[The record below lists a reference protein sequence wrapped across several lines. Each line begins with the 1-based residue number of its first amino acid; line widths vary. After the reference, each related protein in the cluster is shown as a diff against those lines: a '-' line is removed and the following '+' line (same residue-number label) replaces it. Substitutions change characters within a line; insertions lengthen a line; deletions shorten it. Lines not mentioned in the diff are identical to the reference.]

1 LYQILGTI
9 FPVNFLDA
17 KAFMRNFHTIE
28 EIVLQHST
36 RNMDKIQAH
45 FPNEHTKNA
54 VNAFIKLDK
63 GVVFIYTGF
72 YVAGFAETDGPLG
85 AYFLAKAFEKLGYT
99 SVIITD
105 SFCED
110 YFPDIKT
117 LYIPLEGLSAQEID
131 MILNTYKPIC
141 HLSIERCGQNA
152 QGDYLNARG
161 VSVKE
166 FTAPVDELFKKGSQ
180 TAPSFGIGDGG
191 NEVGM
196 GSFAAILKD
205 KEFFYDYCVIP
216 CDYPMIASVSNWG
229 GYGFIAE
236 LEKVLQVNV
245 LPAFEEVEKYLEFI
259 VSKGSVDGI
268 KRESVMSVD
277 GKEWSLEPEILN
289 ALKEYATKG

>member
-1 LYQILGTI
+1 
-9 FPVNFLDA
+9 
-17 KAFMRNFHTIE
+17 MSNFHTIE

-45 FPNEHTKNA
+45 FPNEHTKRA
-54 VNAFIKLDK
+54 VNAFLKLEK

-85 AYFLAKAFEKLGYT
+85 AYFLAKAFEKLGYMP
-99 SVIITD
+99 VIITD
-105 SFCED
+105 HFCDD

-117 LYIPLEGLSAQEID
+117 LYIPFEGLSNEESS

-152 QGDYLNARG
+152 EGRYLNARG
-161 VSVKE
+161 VDIKE

-196 GSFAAILKD
+196 GSFAEVLNN
-205 KEFFYDYCVIP
+205 KELFYDYCVIP

-236 LEKVLQVNV
+236 LERVLHVEV
-245 LPAFEEVEKYLEFI
+245 LPRFEEVEKYLAFI

-277 GKEWSLEPEILN
+277 GKEWELEPKILQ
-289 ALKEYATKG
+289 ALKDYATKG

>member
-1 LYQILGTI
+1 
-9 FPVNFLDA
+9 
-17 KAFMRNFHTIE
+17 MRNFHTIE
-28 EIVLQHST
+28 EITLQHST
-36 RNMDKIQAH
+36 RHMDKIQAH
-45 FPNEHTKNA
+45 FPKEHTKHA
-54 VNAFIKLDK
+54 VEAFLKLKK

-99 SVIITD
+99 PIIITD
-105 SFCED
+105 AFCED
-110 YFPDIKT
+110 YFPEIKT
-117 LYIPLEGLSAQEID
+117 LYIPLNGLSHDEYTLL
-131 MILNTYKPIC
+131 LNTYKPVA

-152 QGDYLNARG
+152 QGDYVNARG

-166 FTAPVDELFKKGSQ
+166 FTAPVDELFKLGSQ

-196 GSFAAILKD
+196 GSFADVLQN

-236 LEKVLQVNV
+236 LEKQLHVAL
-245 LPAFEEVEKYLEFI
+245 LPEFETVEKYLEFI

-277 GKEWSLEPEILN
+277 GKEWALEPEILQT
-289 ALKEYATKG
+289 LKDYATKG

>member
-1 LYQILGTI
+1 
-9 FPVNFLDA
+9 
-17 KAFMRNFHTIE
+17 MRNFNTIE

-54 VNAFIKLDK
+54 VQAFLKLDK

-72 YVAGFAETDGPLG
+72 YVAGYAETDGPLG
-85 AYFLAKAFEKLGYT
+85 ANFLAKAFKTLGYT
-99 SVIITD
+99 PVIITD

-110 YFPDIKT
+110 YFFDVTT
-117 LYIPLEGLSAQEID
+117 LYIPIEGLSTKEYE
-131 MILNTYKPIC
+131 MLLNTYKPVA
-141 HLSIERCGQNA
+141 HLSIERCGQNHE
-152 QGDYLNARG
+152 GLYLNSRG
-161 VSVKE
+161 VDIKE
-166 FTAPVDELFKKGSQ
+166 FTAPVDELFKLGSK
-180 TAPSFGIGDGG
+180 TALSFGIGDGG

-196 GSFAAILKD
+196 GSFAVVLQN
-205 KEFFYDYCVIP
+205 KELFYDYCVIP

-236 LEKVLQVNV
+236 LERVLHVKVL
-245 LPAFEEVEKYLEFI
+245 PSFEEVEQYLAFI

-277 GKEWSLEPEILN
+277 GKEWALELEILQ
-289 ALKEYATKG
+289 ALKDYATKG

>member
-1 LYQILGTI
+1 
-9 FPVNFLDA
+9 
-17 KAFMRNFHTIE
+17 MRNFNTIE

-54 VNAFIKLDK
+54 VQAFLKLDK

-72 YVAGFAETDGPLG
+72 YVAGYAETDGPLG
-85 AYFLAKAFEKLGYT
+85 ANFLAKAFKTLGYT
-99 SVIITD
+99 PIIITD

-110 YFPDIKT
+110 YFFDVTT
-117 LYIPLEGLSAQEID
+117 LYIPIEGLSTKEYEMLLD
-131 MILNTYKPIC
+131 TYKPVA
-141 HLSIERCGQNA
+141 HLSIERCGQNHE
-152 QGDYLNARG
+152 GLYLNSRG
-161 VSVKE
+161 VDIKE
-166 FTAPVDELFKKGSQ
+166 FTAPVDELFKLGSK
-180 TAPSFGIGDGG
+180 TALSFGIGDGG

-205 KEFFYDYCVIP
+205 KELFYDYCVIP

-236 LEKVLQVNV
+236 LERVLHVKVL
-245 LPAFEEVEKYLEFI
+245 PSFEEVEQYLAFI

-277 GKEWSLEPEILN
+277 GKEWALELEILQ
-289 ALKEYATKG
+289 ALKDYATKG

>member
-1 LYQILGTI
+1 
-9 FPVNFLDA
+9 
-17 KAFMRNFHTIE
+17 MRNFNTIE

-54 VNAFIKLDK
+54 VQAFLKLDK

-72 YVAGFAETDGPLG
+72 YVAGYAETDGPLG
-85 AYFLAKAFEKLGYT
+85 ANFLAKAFKTLGYT
-99 SVIITD
+99 PVIITD

-110 YFPDIKT
+110 YFFDVTT
-117 LYIPLEGLSAQEID
+117 LYIPIEGLSTKEYE
-131 MILNTYKPIC
+131 MLLNTYKPVA
-141 HLSIERCGQNA
+141 HLSIERCGQNHE
-152 QGDYLNARG
+152 GLYLNSRG
-161 VSVKE
+161 VDIKE
-166 FTAPVDELFKKGSQ
+166 FTAPVDELFKLGSK
-180 TAPSFGIGDGG
+180 TALSFGIGDGG

-205 KEFFYDYCVIP
+205 KELFYDYCVIP

-236 LEKVLQVNV
+236 LERVLHVKVL
-245 LPAFEEVEKYLEFI
+245 PSFEEVEQYLAFI

-277 GKEWSLEPEILN
+277 GKEWALELEILQ
-289 ALKEYATKG
+289 ALKDYATKG

>member
-1 LYQILGTI
+1 MQ
-9 FPVNFLDA
+9 
-17 KAFMRNFHTIE
+17 RFHSVE

-36 RNMDKIQAH
+36 RHMDKIQAL
-45 FPNEHTKNA
+45 FPFEHTKKA
-54 VNAFIKLDK
+54 VNAFVKLER

-72 YVAGFAETDGPLG
+72 YVAGYAETDGPLG
-85 AYFLAKAFEKLGYT
+85 AYFLGKAFEKIGFKP
-99 SVIITD
+99 IIVTD
-105 SFCED
+105 AFCEG
-110 YFPDIKT
+110 YFPEIET
-117 LYIPLEGLSAQEID
+117 LYIPFQGLHVNEYEAL
-131 MILNTYKPIC
+131 LNKYKPIA

-166 FTAPVDELFKKGSQ
+166 FTAPVDELFKLGSQ

-196 GSFAAILKD
+196 GSFAKALEN
-205 KEFFYDYCVIP
+205 KEYFNDYCVIA

-236 LEKVLQVNV
+236 LERVLHVSL
-245 LPAFEEVEKYLEFI
+245 LPTFEAVEQYLAFI

-277 GKEWSLEPEILN
+277 GKEWEIEPEILH
-289 ALKEYATKG
+289 ALKDYATKG

>member
-1 LYQILGTI
+1 
-9 FPVNFLDA
+9 
-17 KAFMRNFHTIE
+17 MRNFHTIE

-45 FPNEHTKNA
+45 FPHEHTKNA
-54 VNAFIKLDK
+54 VQAFLKLKK
-63 GVVFIYTGF
+63 GVIFIYTGF

-99 SVIITD
+99 PVIVTD

-117 LYIPLEGLSAQEID
+117 LYIPLSGLSEAEST
-131 MILNTYKPIC
+131 MILNTYKPIA
-141 HLSIERCGQNA
+141 HLSIERCGQNNE
-152 QGDYLNARG
+152 GRYLNSRG
-161 VSVKE
+161 VDIKE
-166 FTAPVDELFKKGSQ
+166 FTAPVDELFKLGSK

-196 GSFAAILKD
+196 GSFADVLKN
-205 KEFFYDYCVIP
+205 KELFYDYCVIA

-236 LEKVLQVNV
+236 LEKSLHVNV
-245 LPAFEEVEKYLEFI
+245 LPRFEEVEKYLAFI

-277 GKEWSLEPEILN
+277 GKVWSLESEILN

>member
-1 LYQILGTI
+1 
-9 FPVNFLDA
+9 
-17 KAFMRNFHTIE
+17 MRNFHTIE
-28 EIVLQHST
+28 EITLQHST
-36 RNMDKIQAH
+36 RHMDKIQAQ
-45 FPNEHTKNA
+45 FPFEHTKKA
-54 VNAFIKLDK
+54 AHAFLKLEK
-63 GVVFIYTGF
+63 GTVFIYTGF

-85 AYFLAKAFEKLGYT
+85 AYFLAKAFDKLGYT
-99 SVIITD
+99 PVIITD
-105 SFCED
+105 SFCD
-110 YFPDIKT
+110 NYFPNIKT
-117 LYIPLEGLSAQEID
+117 LYIPFEGLSDEEST

-166 FTAPVDELFKKGSQ
+166 FTAPVDELFKLGSKM
-180 TAPSFGIGDGG
+180 APSFGIGDGG

-196 GSFAAILKD
+196 GSFAEALKN

-236 LEKVLQVNV
+236 LERMLHVEV
-245 LPAFEEVEKYLEFI
+245 LPPFEAVEKYLAFI
-259 VSKGSVDGI
+259 VGKGSVDGI

-277 GKEWSLEPEILN
+277 GKEWELEPQILQ
-289 ALKEYATKG
+289 ALKDYATKG

>member
-1 LYQILGTI
+1 
-9 FPVNFLDA
+9 
-17 KAFMRNFHTIE
+17 MRNFHTIE

-54 VNAFIKLDK
+54 VQAFLKLDK

-72 YVAGFAETDGPLG
+72 YVAGYAETDGPLG

-99 SVIITD
+99 PVIITD

-110 YFPDIKT
+110 YFFDIKT
-117 LYIPLEGLSAQEID
+117 LYIPIEGLENQGYK
-131 MILNTYKPIC
+131 ILLDTYKPVA
-141 HLSIERCGQNA
+141 HLSIERCGQNHE
-152 QGDYLNARG
+152 GLYLNSRG
-161 VSVKE
+161 VDIKE
-166 FTAPVDELFKKGSQ
+166 FTAPVDELFKLGSQ

-196 GSFAAILKD
+196 GSFAAVLKN
-205 KEFFYDYCVIP
+205 KELFYDYCVIP

-236 LEKVLQVNV
+236 LERVLHVNV
-245 LPAFEEVEKYLEFI
+245 LPSFEELEQYLAFI

-277 GKEWSLEPEILN
+277 GKEWAIEPEILQ
-289 ALKEYATKG
+289 ALKDYATKG

>member
-1 LYQILGTI
+1 
-9 FPVNFLDA
+9 
-17 KAFMRNFHTIE
+17 MRNFHTIE

-36 RNMDKIQAH
+36 RNMDKIQVL
-45 FPNEHTKNA
+45 FPHEHIKKA
-54 VNAFIKLDK
+54 VQAFLKLEK

-85 AYFLAKAFEKLGYT
+85 AYFLAKAFEKLGYRA
-99 SVIITD
+99 VIVTD
-105 SFCED
+105 SLCEN

-117 LYIPLEGLSAQEID
+117 LYIPLLGLSED
-131 MILNTYKPIC
+131 ESDTILNTYTPIC
-141 HLSIERCGQNA
+141 HLSIERCGHNA
-152 QGDYLNARG
+152 QGLYLNARG
-161 VSVKE
+161 VDIKA
-166 FTAPVDELFKKGSQ
+166 FTAPVDALFIKGSQ

-196 GSFAAILKD
+196 GSFEEVLKN
-205 KEFFYDYCVIP
+205 KAFFDDYCIVP

-236 LEKVLQVNV
+236 LERVLHVEV
-245 LPAFEEVEKYLEFI
+245 LPPFEEVEKYLEFI

-268 KRESVMSVD
+268 KGKSEMSVD
-277 GKEWSLEPEILN
+277 GKEWALELHILN